1 MLLLTQT
8 GAAASIP
15 LPHPSPE
22 LIMTDIAAQLEALE
36 TRIAFQDQTIEEL
49 NATITAQWRQ
59 IDLLTRRLDTME
71 EQVRSGVQIADPSTE
86 PPPPHY

>member
-1 MLLLTQT
+1 
-8 GAAASIP
+8 
-15 LPHPSPE
+15 
-22 LIMTDIAAQLEALE
+22 MTDIAGRLELLE

-59 IDLLTRRLDTME
+59 IDTLTRRLDLME
-71 EQVRSGVQIADPSTE
+71 EQVRSGAQIADPATE